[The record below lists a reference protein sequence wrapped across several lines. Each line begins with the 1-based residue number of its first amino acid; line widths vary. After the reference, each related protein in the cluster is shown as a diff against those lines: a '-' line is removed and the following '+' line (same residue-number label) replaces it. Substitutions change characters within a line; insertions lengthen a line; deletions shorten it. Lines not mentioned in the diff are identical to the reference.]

1 MAKKRINFNLAWLP
15 PAMPVVGPIIGW
27 VIAGWLGA
35 LVGLLSGCVA
45 WPILWVALTFY
56 FMRLSLKRQ
65 RQRVAKLSTEELC
78 QIATNPTSRDM
89 GLAIMEL
96 DRRGVEAPLPS
107 LESLI
112 ALLTSENS
120 NRRGLGMSMLTAFY
134 PSMKMQSGWSNI
146 DPPEVWRERIA
157 RFLKD
162 TERCNVTLEQNAAN
176 SRGPTV

>member
-45 WPILWVALTFY
+45 WLVLWVALTFY
-56 FMRLSLKRQ
+56 FIRLSLKRQ
-65 RQRVAKLSTEELC
+65 RQRVGKLSTEELC

-112 ALLTSENS
+112 DLLSSEDS
-120 NRRGLGMSMLTAFY
+120 NRRGLGMSMLFALY
-134 PSMKMQSGWSNI
+134 PSVNQTGWSNT

-157 RFLKD
+157 CLHK
-162 TERCNVTLEQNAAN
+162 ESHEPLQLPHPP
-176 SRGPTV
+176 G